1 MRGAVLRKAVAAAS
15 QQTIKGTEEGG
26 GKQGGRRSTRRRK
39 VCLLPL
45 KMDSTS
51 ESEWY
56 DVQSV
61 SLEIGICGFDDKK
74 RYSSNSAP
82 NPWKRGRK
90 GGGLHECD
98 LLINGPFDSQATD
111 CPAPLVACPMRR
123 RGGRANAAR
132 SGKYSQIFLPFDQ
145 SQTAFSYMDSYALSQ
160 NPRLILRPW

>member
-26 GKQGGRRSTRRRK
+26 RTRRK

-56 DVQSV
+56 EVQSV

-132 SGKYSQIFLPFDQ
+132 SGKYSQIFLSFDQ
-145 SQTAFSYMDSYALSQ
+145 SQTAFSYMDSYALPQ
-160 NPRLILRPW
+160 NPCLILRPW

>member
-26 GKQGGRRSTRRRK
+26 GKRGGRRRTRRK

-51 ESEWY
+51 ESEW
-56 DVQSV
+56 DEVQSV

-82 NPWKRGRK
+82 NPWKRGER
-90 GGGLHECD
+90 EE
-98 LLINGPFDSQATD
+98 D
-111 CPAPLVACPMRR
+111 CMNVT
-123 RGGRANAAR
+123 
-132 SGKYSQIFLPFDQ
+132 Y
-145 SQTAFSYMDSYALSQ
+145 
-160 NPRLILRPW
+160 

>member
-98 LLINGPFDSQATD
+98 LLINGPFDSQATVRLRWL
-111 CPAPLVACPMRR
+111 PVYATKRATK
-123 RGGRANAAR
+123 RGSLWEVLA
-132 SGKYSQIFLPFDQ
+132 D
-145 SQTAFSYMDSYALSQ
+145 LSA
-160 NPRLILRPW
+160 IRPIPDYIQLHG